1 MTSQRLLANL
11 TRLIAVLL
19 VITACQA
26 PTTPPSP
33 TSIPTSP
40 SPATVTPVPDPV
52 ADPEP
57 ATPATAESPL
67 VVYSG
72 RSESLIGPLMTM
84 FTAASG
90 PQVSV
95 RYGETAEMA
104 ATILE
109 EGRNSP
115 ADVFFAQD
123 AGALGALAAAGR
135 LRPLPTDLL
144 EQVPAPFRSSQ
155 GNWIG
160 ISGRART
167 VVYNTDLVAESE
179 LPDTIWG
186 FTDPRWRG
194 RLGWAPTNGSFQA
207 FVTALRLL
215 EGEERARDWL
225 QAMIANDIKVY
236 ANNTAIVEAVIKG
249 EIAAGFVNHYYLL
262 RAQAERGGNL
272 PARNHFLA
280 GGDAGALVN
289 VAGVGILDT
298 APHPEAALAFVRF
311 LLSPTA
317 QRYFVEQTR
326 EYPLV
331 AGIAPPPELKP
342 LSELATPDLDL
353 NRLSDLQGTLA
364 LLQEVGALD

>member
-1 MTSQRLLANL
+1 MTSHRTRSSLTLLA
-11 TRLIAVLL
+11 AVVLL
-19 VITACQA
+19 IVACQ
-26 PTTPPSP
+26 PP
-33 TSIPTSP
+33 
-40 SPATVTPVPDPV
+40 ATPVPQVTPTVAAVVEPEPV
-52 ADPEP
+52 AEPEA
-57 ATPATAESPL
+57 ATPAATEGQL

-72 RSESLIGPLMTM
+72 RSESLIDPLVKT
-84 FTAASG
+84 FETESG
-90 PQVSV
+90 LRVSV
-95 RYGETAEMA
+95 RYGDTAEMA

-123 AGALGALAAAGR
+123 AGALGALAAAER
-135 LRPLPTDLL
+135 LRSLPSDVL
-144 EQVPAPFRSSQ
+144 EQVPVAFRSSQ
-155 GNWIG
+155 GNWVG

-167 VVYNTDLVAESE
+167 VVYNTELVDESE

-186 FTDPRWRG
+186 FTDPRWKG
-194 RLGWAPTNGSFQA
+194 KLGWAPTNGSFQS

-215 EGEERARDWL
+215 EGEERAREWL
-225 QAMIANDIKVY
+225 RAMIANDIKVY

-249 EIAAGFVNHYYLL
+249 EIEAGFVNHYYLV

-298 APHPEAALAFVRF
+298 ARHPEAALTFVRF
-311 LLSPTA
+311 LLSPA
-317 QRYFVEQTR
+317 SQRYFVEQTK

-331 AGIAPPPELKP
+331 PGIEPAPELKP
-342 LSELATPDLDL
+342 LAELATPDIDL
-353 NRLSDLQGTLA
+353 NNLSDLQGTLA
-364 LLQEVGALD
+364 LLQDVGALD

>member
-1 MTSQRLLANL
+1 MTSQRLLASL
-11 TRLIAVLL
+11 TWLVAVFLL
-19 VITACQA
+19 LTACQSA
-26 PTTPPSP
+26 A
-33 TSIPTSP
+33 IPTLP
-40 SPATVTPVPDPV
+40 SPATVAPVSEST
-52 ADPEP
+52 ANPEP
-57 ATPATAESPL
+57 ATPATAKGPL
-67 VVYSG
+67 VIYSG
-72 RSESLIGPLMTM
+72 RSESLIGPLMTT
-84 FTAASG
+84 FTTESG
-90 PQVSV
+90 QQVSV

-135 LRPLPTDLL
+135 LRPLPTELL

-186 FTDPRWRG
+186 FTDPRWQSQ
-194 RLGWAPTNGSFQA
+194 LGWAPTNGSFQA

-215 EGEERARDWL
+215 EGEERARAWL

-280 GGDAGALVN
+280 GSDAGALVN

-298 APHPEAALAFVRF
+298 ARHPEAALSFVRF

-331 AGIAPPPELKP
+331 AGIAPVPELKP

>member
-1 MTSQRLLANL
+1 MTLPRLFSRL
-11 TRLIAVLL
+11 TLFVAIAFLL
-19 VITACQA
+19 LACQA
-26 PTTPPSP
+26 PA
-33 TSIPTSP
+33 IPTTQP
-40 SPATVTPVPDPV
+40 TATVAAV

-57 ATPATAESPL
+57 IADPKPATPAATEGQL
-67 VVYSG
+67 VIYSG
-72 RSESLIGPLMTM
+72 RSESLIGPLIKT
-84 FTAASG
+84 FETESG
-90 PQVSV
+90 LRVSV
-95 RYGETAEMA
+95 RYGDTAEMA

-123 AGALGALAAAGR
+123 AGALGALAAVGR
-135 LRPLPTDLL
+135 LQALPAEVL
-144 EQVPAPFRSSQ
+144 EQVPLHFRSSQ

-186 FTDPRWRG
+186 FTDPRWRS
-194 RLGWAPTNGSFQA
+194 RLGWAPTNGSFQS

-215 EGEERARDWL
+215 EGEERAREWL

-249 EIAAGFVNHYYLL
+249 EIAAGFVNHYYVL

-280 GGDAGALVN
+280 GDAGALVN

-298 APHPEAALAFVRF
+298 ARHPEAALSFVRF
-311 LLSPTA
+311 LLSPTS

-331 AGIAPPPELKP
+331 AGIAPSPELKP
-342 LSELATPDLDL
+342 LAELATPAIDL
-353 NRLSDLQGTLA
+353 NNLSDLQGTLV

>member
-1 MTSQRLLANL
+1 MTLQRTLACLTWLGAILLLLA
-11 TRLIAVLL
+11 
-19 VITACQA
+19 ACQA
-26 PTTPPSP
+26 PATP
-33 TSIPTSP
+33 TSS
-40 SPATVTPVPDPV
+40 SPATV
-52 ADPEP
+52 
-57 ATPATAESPL
+57 AEPL

-72 RSESLIGPLMTM
+72 RSESLIGPLMTT
-84 FTAASG
+84 FTAESG
-90 PQVSV
+90 QQVSV

-135 LRPLPTDLL
+135 LRPLPTELL
-144 EQVPAPFRSSQ
+144 EQVPPSFRSSQ
-155 GNWIG
+155 GNWVG

-179 LPDTIWG
+179 LPDMIWG

-194 RLGWAPTNGSFQA
+194 QLGWAPINGSFQA

-215 EGEERARDWL
+215 EGEERARAWL
-225 QAMIANDIKVY
+225 EAMIANDIKVY

-272 PARNHFLA
+272 PARNHFLS
-280 GGDAGALVN
+280 GGDAGALIN
-289 VAGVGILDT
+289 VAGVGILDS
-298 APHPEAALAFVRF
+298 ARHLEAALAFVRF
-311 LLSPTA
+311 LLSPA
-317 QRYFVEQTR
+317 SQRYFVEQTR

-331 AGIAPPPELKP
+331 VGIAPGPDLKP
-342 LSELATPDLDL
+342 LSELAAPDLDL
-353 NRLSDLQGTLA
+353 NKLSDLQGTLA